1 MFVKNLA
8 GMIVTG
14 LAVVGASVVTY
25 RTYKIKKAAK
35 QNVEQTV
42 IDISVERSDED
53 SRN

>member
-1 MFVKNLA
+1 MKNPLNA
-8 GMIVTG
+8 VVAG
-14 LAVVGASVVTY
+14 LAIIGAGVVTY

-42 IDISVERSDED
+42 IDISVERSDDD